1 MKRPVMTHFCQRVGE
16 EFCEILLQESL
27 HTAYKLR
34 ALEAKQVERVVVDT
48 TVQPKA
54 ITFPT
59 DAKLRYKAI
68 TQLVK
73 LAKAHGVQLRQSYVR
88 VGKKQV
94 AFSCRYRHAKQMKRA
109 LKAEKK
115 LNTYL
120 GRVIRD
126 IKRQLEK
133 QQELTVYF
141 KESLKKA
148 MHIHPQEKT
157 DTDKIYS
164 WHAPE
169 VECISKGKAHK
180 PYEFGC
186 KVSITTNVNPAP
198 ARHFVLHAAA
208 LHGKPYDGHTLNGV
222 LSDLEAQTGITIERA
237 YVDKGYR
244 GRQYLK
250 KRRIFMSGQKR
261 GVTV

>member
-16 EFCEILLQESL
+16 DFCEILLQESL